1 VHERD
6 PTPGKKQ
13 QRLNEIFRTVT
24 GETDLADPQDRS
36 TQKKVI
42 DVTGSNSSLEER
54 RPDTDPEANG
64 LDDAIGD
71 PETESSTPP

>member
-1 VHERD
+1 MRERD
-6 PTPGKKQ
+6 PTPGEEQ
-13 QRLNEIFRTVT
+13 RRLNELFRTVT
-24 GETDLADPQDRS
+24 GETDLTDPQDRS
-36 TQKKVI
+36 AQKKVI

-71 PETESSTPP
+71 PDPE